1 MRQARNR
8 AEGVTVPS
16 TKAGVLI
23 RRLRR
28 RDRKADKIAR
38 VLAELEVALRERRAP
53 PRAAL
58 TVRLAK
64 R

>member
-1 MRQARNR
+1 MRRF
-8 AEGVTVPS
+8 
-16 TKAGVLI
+16 
-23 RRLRR
+23 RR

-38 VLAELEVALRERRAP
+38 VLAELEVALQERRAP
-53 PRAAL
+53 ARAAL

>member
-1 MRQARNR
+1 M
-8 AEGVTVPS
+8 
-16 TKAGVLI
+16 

-28 RDRKADKIAR
+28 RERKADKIAR
-38 VLAELEVALRERRAP
+38 VLAELEFALQERRAP
-53 PRAAL
+53 ARGTL

>member
-1 MRQARNR
+1 M
-8 AEGVTVPS
+8 
-16 TKAGVLI
+16 

-38 VLAELEVALRERRAP
+38 VLAELEVALRERPAP
-53 PRAAL
+53 TRAAL